1 MSDKFDDFLNRLEM
15 PLSEPVI
22 VTLADKAV
30 EAQVACVRCAG
41 VLIQHTIRSA
51 WDERLITTPWFN
63 QGRVSHD
70 SGLG

>member
-1 MSDKFDDFLNRLEM
+1 VSDKFDDFLNRLEM

-22 VTLADKAV
+22 VTMADKAV
-30 EAQVACVRCAG
+30 GAQVACVRCAG

-51 WDERLITTPWFN
+51 WGERPITAPWFN